1 MRKLLLLI
9 FIALSALNAQAQ
21 YSELKRILS
30 IKGSEMIIRTDY
42 SRTYFVTYS
51 KFNHNI
57 NNYFVVSQGNTYKYL
72 DLMDGMEN
80 ASPSTNNY
88 GYEIKDVQVVG
99 QECYFCGQKW
109 VEAGRGS

>member
-42 SRTYFVTYS
+42 SRTYFVTYC
-51 KFNHNI
+51 KYNHYNHN
-57 NNYFVVSQGNTYKYL
+57 YFIVSQGNNYKYL
-72 DLMDGMEN
+72 DLMYGTDNMFP
-80 ASPSTNNY
+80 APDY
-88 GYEIKDVQVVG
+88 GYVIKDIQVIG
-99 QECYFCGQKW
+99 QECYFC
-109 VEAGRGS
+109 